1 MRTRLEGWKRGR
13 GDEVSSLPL
22 PSLPSLIS
30 DSLDETAGAG
40 RGNRRGR
47 ESGKPNAVRAVG
59 GAMGANPL
67 AIIVPCHRVVR
78 SDGGLGGYSGGLH
91 WKQKLLAME
100 RKT

>member
-1 MRTRLEGWKRGR
+1 MKF
-13 GDEVSSLPL
+13 LPFL
-22 PSLPSLIS
+22 FPLFHPSFR

-59 GAMGANPL
+59 GAMGANLL

-91 WKQKLLAME
+91 WKRKLLAME